1 MVSHSGPWEERWE
14 VHTSNIIFMDNMNMQ
29 VEFPCPCLVGG
40 RGGGQVTAKWVRVG
54 YINYV
59 ILYL

>member
-1 MVSHSGPWEERWE
+1 MVSHSRPQEGGWE
-14 VHTSNIIFMDNMNMQ
+14 VHTSNKIFMDNMNMQ
-29 VEFPCPCLVGG
+29 VEFPCPCLVEG
-40 RGGGQVTAKWVRVG
+40 GGGQFTAKWVRVG